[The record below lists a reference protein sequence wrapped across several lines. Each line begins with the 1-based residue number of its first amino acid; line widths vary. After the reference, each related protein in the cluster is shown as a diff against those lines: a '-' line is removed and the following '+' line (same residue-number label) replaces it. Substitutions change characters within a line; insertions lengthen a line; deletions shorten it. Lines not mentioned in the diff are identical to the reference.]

1 MNANAQQVADTILA
15 QCASDYPTMFRD
27 RVAADP
33 AKVAFTVPDGDGW
46 RDVTWGEVRG
56 VVDRAAAGFLSL
68 GLQYEQR
75 VAIACATRLEWI
87 EADLAVACAAAA
99 TTTVYPNTNVEGMS
113 HIVRDSGSVMMVLEN
128 NAQLTKVHQA
138 PELDAQLH
146 HIILIDDDRPADAHA
161 DDRVIVWHDLLDRGA
176 AYLAEHP
183 ACVDESIGTLGP
195 DSLSTLI
202 YTSGTTGNPKGVEL
216 LHRSWA
222 YEGAAM
228 AYLDFVHEDDVL
240 YLWLPLSHVFGR
252 DLISVQLSIG
262 FRSVVDGRVDHIVD
276 GLALTHPTILV
287 GVPRI
292 FEKVRAAV
300 MTMYPQNGVK
310 GRISRWA
317 FKVGRESR
325 PYRLAGRPLPR
336 VLRLQYAVA
345 DKLVF
350 SKLKARLGGR
360 MRFMISGS
368 AKLSRQVQEW
378 FYSADITIVEGFGAT
393 ETAAITFLNLPDRPR
408 FGTVGPVIPGL
419 QTKLDDDGEVL
430 VSGPTIAR
438 GYHHLPEETR
448 EAFDDGWYR
457 TGDIGVLDS
466 DGYLTITDR
475 KKDLFKTSNGKFV
488 APQKIEN
495 AVMANI
501 PYVSQVVAIGQDRK
515 FVSALIT
522 LDEPQLRKWA
532 ERRGKENM
540 SYAELTQDPAI
551 HASIDRFMRK
561 VNTRLERW
569 EQIKRYTIL
578 PAELSMA
585 DGTLTPSL
593 KVRRDEVNSAY
604 ADAINAMYADDAPMS
619 DLVPR

>member
-1 MNANAQQVADTILA
+1 M
-15 QCASDYPTMFRD
+15 
-27 RVAADP
+27 
-33 AKVAFTVPDGDGW
+33 
-46 RDVTWGEVRG
+46 
-56 VVDRAAAGFLSL
+56 
-68 GLQYEQR
+68 
-75 VAIACATRLEWI
+75 
-87 EADLAVACAAAA
+87 
-99 TTTVYPNTNVEGMS
+99 
-113 HIVRDSGSVMMVLEN
+113 
-128 NAQLTKVHQA
+128 
-138 PELDAQLH
+138 
-146 HIILIDDDRPADAHA
+146 
-161 DDRVIVWHDLLDRGA
+161 
-176 AYLAEHP
+176 
-183 ACVDESIGTLGP
+183 DESIGTLGP

>member
-99 TTTVYPNTNVEGMS
+99 TTTVYPNTNVEDMS

-457 TGDIGVLDS
+457 TGEIGRAHV
-466 DGYLTITDR
+466 
-475 KKDLFKTSNGKFV
+475 
-488 APQKIEN
+488 
-495 AVMANI
+495 
-501 PYVSQVVAIGQDRK
+501 
-515 FVSALIT
+515 
-522 LDEPQLRKWA
+522 
-532 ERRGKENM
+532 
-540 SYAELTQDPAI
+540 
-551 HASIDRFMRK
+551 
-561 VNTRLERW
+561 
-569 EQIKRYTIL
+569 
-578 PAELSMA
+578 
-585 DGTLTPSL
+585 
-593 KVRRDEVNSAY
+593 
-604 ADAINAMYADDAPMS
+604 
-619 DLVPR
+619 

>member
-1 MNANAQQVADTILA
+1 MLNPRIAAAKNIPDALALAGDVFGKLEAIRFKKTPVDKFSGVYSFEELPPLFRTVGTTLIQKYGVKPCQNVGFISENRLEYNLGDAGVLCIGGTAWGLYDYDVKNIEVVEYKLCDSETEILITSPTFLENVRSVVRGGMTPLKQIIVMDTPFDDIKYQNNETPFSDILKNG
-15 QCASDYPTMFRD
+15 
-27 RVAADP
+27 AAD
-33 AKVAFTVPDGDGW
+33 
-46 RDVTWGEVRG
+46 
-56 VVDRAAAGFLSL
+56 
-68 GLQYEQR
+68 
-75 VAIACATRLEWI
+75 
-87 EADLAVACAAAA
+87 
-99 TTTVYPNTNVEGMS
+99 
-113 HIVRDSGSVMMVLEN
+113 
-128 NAQLTKVHQA
+128 
-138 PELDAQLH
+138 DA
-146 HIILIDDDRPADAHA
+146 LIDSRMKDVSRENVA
-161 DDRVIVWHDLLDRGA
+161 R
-176 AYLAEHP
+176 
-183 ACVDESIGTLGP
+183 
-195 DSLSTLI
+195 LI